1 VVVPQ
6 PRVLESRNEA
16 LSYSVET
23 VVMNLSPWVEAV
35 LRLLL
40 AVGLGAGIGYQR
52 ERAGKAAGMRT
63 LILVGAGAALFTVVS
78 IFGFGAEG
86 VDISRIAAGVVVGV
100 GFIGA
105 GVILRGQREEEVAG
119 LTTAATIWVTAGVG
133 LAAGAGMYLVAVI
146 AAAVILGILLLPKI
160 RG

>member
-1 VVVPQ
+1 M
-6 PRVLESRNEA
+6 EA
-16 LSYSVET
+16 I
-23 VVMNLSPWVEAV
+23 

-40 AVGLGAGIGYQR
+40 AAGLGAGIGYQR

-86 VDISRIAAGVVVGV
+86 VDISRVAAGVVVGV

-119 LTTAATIWVTAGVG
+119 LTTAATIWVTAGIG

>member
-1 VVVPQ
+1 
-6 PRVLESRNEA
+6 
-16 LSYSVET
+16 
-23 VVMNLSPWVEAV
+23 MSPWVEAI
-35 LRLLL
+35 LRVLL

-52 ERAGKAAGMRT
+52 ERAGKAAGLRT
-63 LILVGAGAALFTVVS
+63 LVLVGAGAALFTVVS
-78 IFGFGAEG
+78 IFGFGTQG
-86 VDISRIAAGVVVGV
+86 VDISRVAAGVVVGV

-119 LTTAATIWVTAGVG
+119 LTTAATIWVTAAIG

-146 AAAVILGILLLPKI
+146 AAAIILSILLLPKI

>member
-1 VVVPQ
+1 
-6 PRVLESRNEA
+6 
-16 LSYSVET
+16 
-23 VVMNLSPWVEAV
+23 MSPWVEAI

-40 AVGLGAGIGYQR
+40 AVGLGAGIGFQR

-63 LILVGAGAALFTVVS
+63 LILVSAGAALFTVVS
-78 IFGFGAEG
+78 IFGFGTEG
-86 VDISRIAAGVVVGV
+86 VDISRVAAGVVVGV

-119 LTTAATIWVTAGVG
+119 LTTAATIWVTAGIG
-133 LAAGAGMYLVAVI
+133 LTAGAGMYLVAVI
-146 AAAVILGILLLPKI
+146 AAVVILGILLLPKI

>member
-1 VVVPQ
+1 M
-6 PRVLESRNEA
+6 S
-16 LSYSVET
+16 
-23 VVMNLSPWVEAV
+23 LSPWLEAT
-35 LRLLL
+35 LRFLL
-40 AVGLGAGIGYQR
+40 AVALGAVIGYQR

-63 LILVGAGAALFTVVS
+63 LILVGSGAALFTVVS
-78 IFGFGAEG
+78 EFGFGTQG
-86 VDISRIAAGVVVGV
+86 VDISRVAAGVVAGI

-146 AAAVILGILLLPKI
+146 AAAVILGVLSLPKI

>member
-1 VVVPQ
+1 
-6 PRVLESRNEA
+6 
-16 LSYSVET
+16 
-23 VVMNLSPWVEAV
+23 MNLSPWVEAI
-35 LRLLL
+35 LRFLL

-52 ERAGKAAGMRT
+52 ERAGKAAGVRT
-63 LILVGAGAALFTVVS
+63 LILVSAGAALFTAVS
-78 IFGFGAEG
+78 IFGFGTEG
-86 VDISRIAAGVVVGV
+86 VDISRVAAGVVVGV